1 MSCKQRVYA
10 GQDISLRLQLDPDG
24 CAGLN
29 AGDISSCEVFI
40 TKRDGT
46 EMSKIATVDGIDAVL
61 ELTKTESVPSGI
73 WTLQPWCTMTN
84 GAYIPGKAARVMF
97 YKKGRA

>member
-1 MSCKQRVYA
+1 MSCKQQIYA
-10 GQDISLRLQLDPDG
+10 GQDVTIRLQLDPDG

-29 AGDISSCEVFI
+29 PGDVLSCEVFM
-40 TKRDGT
+40 TKSDGT
-46 EMSKIATVDGIDAVL
+46 ETSKAATVDGIEVVL
-61 ELTKTESVPSGI
+61 NLTKTETVPSGI

-97 YKKGRA
+97 YQKGKS